1 MAARNGALGA
11 SAVAEPTDTPSQ
23 PPLPMPTTLP
33 SGAMLLEQELK
44 ARREGSG
51 IVAANLLGTWAFARV
66 WPRGRRQASPQAS
79 PQPSALVELVLKGLA
94 ASLRIE
100 AHHNGEAAKLWLS
113 NAVRLGPLELRFS
126 GPGWLQGKRP
136 LLLFQFDRLQ
146 IRAGR
151 RVLLEKN
158 LPAPDRR
165 RQPFFAL
172 IAIEPGRHWL
182 AARGRSGGLAVWRQ
196 AEVGAGAQ
204 PLDAANQAKES

>member
-11 SAVAEPTDTPSQ
+11 SAVAEPSDTPS
-23 PPLPMPTTLP
+23 PISLP
-33 SGAMLLEQELK
+33 SGAMLLEQERQ
-44 ARREGSG
+44 ARRDGSG
-51 IVAANLLGTWAFARV
+51 IVVADLLGTWAFARV
-66 WPRGRRQASPQAS
+66 WPRGRRQASAQAS
-79 PQPSALVELVLKGLA
+79 PQPSPLVELVLKGLA

-100 AHHNGEAAKLWLS
+100 AHHNADAAAKLWLS

-126 GPGWLQGKRP
+126 GPGWLEGKRP

-151 RVLLEKN
+151 RRLLEKN

-196 AEVGAGAQ
+196 GEQNSA
-204 PLDAANQAKES
+204 

>member
-1 MAARNGALGA
+1 MVVALACWNSARNGALGA
-11 SAVAEPTDTPSQ
+11 SAVAQPSDTPSQ
-23 PPLPMPTTLP
+23 TSLP

-44 ARREGSG
+44 ARKEGTG
-51 IVAANLLGTWAFARV
+51 IVAADLLGTWAFARV
-66 WPRGRRQASPQAS
+66 WPRGRRQASPQPS
-79 PQPSALVELVLKGLA
+79 PLVELVLKGLA

-100 AHHNGEAAKLWLS
+100 AHHDADAAAKLWLS

-126 GPGWLQGKRP
+126 GPGWLEGKRP

-151 RVLLEKN
+151 RRLLEKN

-172 IAIEPGRHWL
+172 IAIEPRRHWL

-196 AEVGAGAQ
+196 GDVGAWIQ
-204 PLDAANQAKES
+204 PLDAAKQPKES